1 MRPDYPAKI
10 FSDKR
15 TGYCLLVQSLA
26 ARSSG
31 VIAAA

>member
-15 TGYCLLVQSLA
+15 SGYCLLVQSLA
-26 ARSSG
+26 AD
-31 VIAAA
+31 ADA